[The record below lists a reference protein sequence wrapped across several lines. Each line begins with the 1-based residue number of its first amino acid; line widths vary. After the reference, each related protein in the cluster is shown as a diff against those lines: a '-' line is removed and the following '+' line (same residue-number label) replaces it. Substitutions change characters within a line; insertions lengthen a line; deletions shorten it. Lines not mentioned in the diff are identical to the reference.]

1 MNEFKARTRALVEQ
15 YNQFQALPDLYVNG
29 EFTLGENIGDLGG
42 ISIGLKAYK
51 ISLESEPATVIDGF
65 SGVQRVF
72 LGFGQVWATEY
83 RDEALRSQIET
94 DPHSPSMF
102 RANGAVRNVP
112 EWYEAFEVKPEN
124 ALYLKP
130 EDRVKIW

>member
-1 MNEFKARTRALVEQ
+1 L
-15 YNQFQALPDLYVNG
+15 
-29 EFTLGENIGDLGG
+29 
-42 ISIGLKAYK
+42 
-51 ISLESEPATVIDGF
+51 
-65 SGVQRVF
+65 
-72 LGFGQVWATEY
+72 GQVWATEY